1 MKWITKGFLILLA
14 LIWSGTW
21 VLAQEDGTYGK
32 DVKERKMVLPKCDN
46 PIGAVVAKG
55 FACKAAACHRDSLV
69 FSGYQ
74 TIYLSPPRL
83 GEGMADMLLTAL
95 VETGCF
101 EVLERAVLEDVKDE
115 IKLHGKNPKD
125 LIEGADYVITG
136 SITALEMNA
145 SGKGGGGGG
154 IVIPLPFIGGVG
166 VKGGKSEAH
175 IGLDLRAIRVKDAR
189 IVVSKAV
196 EGKSGRWNF
205 GIGGFGWFGGG
216 AAGGWFNSFKNTP
229 LEEATRDIIA
239 AAVTLLVENMAK
251 KNITGTI
258 SQDKK

>member
-1 MKWITKGFLILLA
+1 MNGAMKFFFLIWMVIFSAGLV
-14 LIWSGTW
+14 W
-21 VLAQEDGTYGK
+21 AQEDGTYGK

-55 FACKAAACHRDSLV
+55 FTCKAAACHRDSLV
-69 FSGYQ
+69 FTGYQ
-74 TIYLSPPRL
+74 TIYLSPQRL
-83 GEGMADMLLTAL
+83 GEGLADMLLTAL

-101 EVLERAVLEDVKDE
+101 EVFERAALEEVKE
-115 IKLHGKNPKD
+115 EMRMHGKKPQD
-125 LIEGADYVITG
+125 LLEGADYVITG
-136 SITALEMNA
+136 SITALEMSA
-145 SGKGGGGGG
+145 AGKGGGGGG
-154 IVIPLPFIGGVG
+154 VVIPLPFIGGVG

-175 IGLDLRAIRVKDAR
+175 IGLDLRAIRVKDAK

-216 AAGGWFNSFKNTP
+216 GAGGWFNSFKNTP
-229 LEEATRDIIA
+229 LEEATRDVIA
-239 AAVTLLVENMAK
+239 GAVTLLVESMAK

-258 SQDKK
+258 SPK

>member
-1 MKWITKGFLILLA
+1 MNLVIRAFFLLLIGILSTGPV
-14 LIWSGTW
+14 W
-21 VLAQEDGTYGK
+21 AQQDGTYGQ
-32 DVKERKMVLPKCDN
+32 DVKERKMVLPKCDT
-46 PIGAVVAKG
+46 PVGAVVAKG
-55 FACKAAACHRDSLV
+55 FICKAAACHRDSLV

-74 TIYLSPPRL
+74 TIYLSPQRL

-101 EVLERAVLEDVKDE
+101 EVFERAALEDVKE
-115 IKLHGKNPKD
+115 EMRLHGKQPKD
-125 LIEGADYVITG
+125 LLEGADYVITG

-145 SGKGGGGGG
+145 AGKGGGGGG
-154 IVIPLPFIGGVG
+154 FVVPLPFIGGVG

-205 GIGGFGWFGGG
+205 GIGGFGWFGAGG
-216 AAGGWFNSFKNTP
+216 AGGWFNSFKNTP
-229 LEEATRDIIA
+229 LEEATRDVIA
-239 AAVTLLVENMAK
+239 GAVTLLVENMAK
-251 KNITGTI
+251 KNITGTL
-258 SQDKK
+258 SPK